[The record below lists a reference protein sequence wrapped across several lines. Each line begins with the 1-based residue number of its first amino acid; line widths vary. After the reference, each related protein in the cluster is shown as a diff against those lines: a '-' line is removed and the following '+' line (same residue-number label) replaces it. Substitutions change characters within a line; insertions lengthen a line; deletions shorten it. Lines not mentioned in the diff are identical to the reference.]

1 MVPMVAAAVVTA
13 ARAAKQAVPTGHPHY
28 SYQRLIHGEG
38 VRRRGDRAGWHGVRL
53 VRVRAGLRA
62 RFRVRARL
70 RVRARFRIRV
80 SVRSGLGL
88 GWHGVSLIRPARR
101 GPNSPLPAV
110 APRVGEGEVAASW
123 EDGVRGAV
131 WRAPIRHQPE
141 PIAGEFP

>member
-1 MVPMVAAAVVTA
+1 M
-13 ARAAKQAVPTGHPHY
+13 
-28 SYQRLIHGEG
+28 
-38 VRRRGDRAGWHGVRL
+38 
-53 VRVRAGLRA
+53 
-62 RFRVRARL
+62 
-70 RVRARFRIRV
+70 
-80 SVRSGLGL
+80 GL

-141 PIAGEFP
+141 PIAGEFPVDLVRGRVRGRGRIRGRGRG